1 MQGKITTFWSVRGG
15 SGSTLLSVYYA
26 LELSKHFPDEVILVD
41 LSEALPHIHHLFD
54 LSLQQDTTKLRGMLE
69 KESFSASV
77 MDNHL
82 YKRRGLNIMLPCA
95 DIYEFTKFNTEHYSA
110 LLKILA
116 GRFRYVIADTNAG
129 IYFSSTYASL
139 KNADTINIIIRSD
152 RHSLMSAK
160 TVLEFITSSW
170 QIPPDRLRA
179 VVNCTVEGSPDAE
192 LVSRVLGIPSEE
204 IPYNSQ
210 LKAEFDACRLPSCP
224 EEISKLVYSDTG
236 RSVSDSK
243 RKPIVKLNQRG
254 GGDRNWVL
262 STRTK

>member
-15 SGSTLLSVYYA
+15 SGSTLLSVCYA

-110 LLKILA
+110 LLKVLA
-116 GRFRYVIADTNAG
+116 GRFKHVIADTNAG